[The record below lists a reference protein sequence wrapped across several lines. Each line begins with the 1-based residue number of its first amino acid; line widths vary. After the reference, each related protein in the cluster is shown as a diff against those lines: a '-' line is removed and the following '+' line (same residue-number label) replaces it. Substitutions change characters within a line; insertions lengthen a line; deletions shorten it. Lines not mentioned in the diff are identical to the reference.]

1 MRTASLI
8 TGRGGNSRPPP
19 RHPAGRLAAL
29 LLAASL
35 GACVFLPETTT
46 RYDPDCGIAQRH
58 MTLKAYQIAAFGGC
72 RNEGCAELLVIAGAV
87 SATSLVISGS
97 IVVVGD
103 AVFWLERRSRCLGR

>member
-1 MRTASLI
+1 MMKRGFHSP
-8 TGRGGNSRPPP
+8 GRPTS
-19 RHPAGRLAAL
+19 RLAAA

-46 RYDPDCGIAQRH
+46 RYDPDCGVTQRH

-103 AVFWLERRSRCLGR
+103 AVYWLERRSRCLTR